1 MPDLDF
7 AILCEAARVADNLL
21 FIHSAGW
28 DTLSGPIGI
37 AYPVTVALRLL
48 LTRAECGRLHK
59 LEILVHGEDG
69 ELLTKTDLGITAAAP
84 ASDVPAGW
92 PIPVMASIRFPVLF
106 RRYGLYSIEIL
117 FGNSSLKSLPLRFAS
132 VPPSPHFD
140 PPSV

>member
-48 LTRAECGRLHK
+48 LTRAECGRMHT
-59 LEILVHGEDG
+59 LEILVQGEDG
-69 ELLTKTDLGITAAAP
+69 EPLTRTDVGITAAQP
-84 ASDVPAGW
+84 ANDVPAGW
-92 PIPVMASIRFPVLF
+92 LIPVMASIRFPVMF
-106 RRYGLYSIEIL
+106 RSYGLYSIEIL

-132 VPPSPHFD
+132 VPTPPRFD
-140 PPSV
+140 PPSA